1 VKIAVLCGP
10 TSQGFLDP
18 VEKILR
24 TAHEVRR
31 FTVTSPI
38 TTTHEVKEW
47 GADAAWIEWCDANA
61 YHFSRVLPIPMVVRL
76 HRYESTTEWPAKM
89 DWRSARLVVT
99 SQHILERAERRC
111 KHGLA
116 KWAQPVVIPSIVD
129 FADFPLV
136 EDRGAKELEVA
147 VVGYRNGRK
156 QPGLAFAAFAA
167 ICRNW
172 KARIRFIGTEQEP
185 YWDEYLRTTCRRVS
199 IEPWTDDVAAIW
211 KTADVCLSASADEGC
226 PYNVVE
232 AMASGARP
240 LVHHYVGAEAQF
252 PKECLWRTPEE
263 LGRSESP
270 LDAMMRWEPRAIR
283 LWAESRYSI
292 ESQRAKIL
300 SLFAGER

>member
-1 VKIAVLCGP
+1 MKIAILCGP
-10 TSQGFLDP
+10 TSQGFLAP
-18 VEKILR
+18 VEQILR

-31 FTVTSPI
+31 FDVLNALATV
-38 TTTHEVKEW
+38 HEVKEW
-47 GADAAWIEWCDANA
+47 GADAAWIEWLDSNA
-61 YHFSRVLPIPMVVRL
+61 VHFSRVLAIPMVVRM
-76 HRYESTTEWPAKM
+76 HRFEATTEWPAKM
-89 DWRSARLVVT
+89 DWTSTRLVVT

-111 KHGLA
+111 GRIGLA
-116 KWAQPVVIPSIVD
+116 KWARPVFIPSIVD

-156 QPGLAFAAFAA
+156 QPGLAYAAFAA

-172 KARIRFIGTEQEP
+172 TARIRFIGTAQEP
-185 YWDEYLRTTCRRVS
+185 YWDDYLATTCRRVL
-199 IEPWTDDVAAIW
+199 IEPWTDDVASIW

-226 PYNVVE
+226 PYNVIE

-240 LVHHYVGAEAQF
+240 LVHYYVGAEAQF
-252 PKECLWRTPEE
+252 PKECLWRTPEG

-292 ESQRAKIL
+292 EANRAKVL
-300 SLFAGER
+300 DLFH